1 MDKTKFKRAKLS
13 KKKKKPTQKTTP
25 KIPKIWVK
33 FCGVRFFKKNN
44 ILNGVCGC
52 RIS

>member
-13 KKKKKPTQKTTP
+13 KKNKTTQKTTP

-33 FCGVRFFKKNN
+33 FCGVRFFLKNN